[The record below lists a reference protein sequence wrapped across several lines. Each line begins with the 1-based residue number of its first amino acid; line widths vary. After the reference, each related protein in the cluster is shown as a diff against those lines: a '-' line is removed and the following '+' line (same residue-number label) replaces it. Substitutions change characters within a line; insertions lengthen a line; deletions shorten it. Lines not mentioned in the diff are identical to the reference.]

1 MKKQP
6 NGKAAFSV
14 TFAIQNIYWL
24 NNISNQ
30 KFEETQMKLFNR
42 TSYWPYKCLD
52 WKSYYVPN
60 HNSYCSK
67 QEIGKP
73 NDGYVMVYL
82 S

>member
-30 KFEETQMKLFNR
+30 KFEETKMKLFN
-42 TSYWPYKCLD
+42 
-52 WKSYYVPN
+52 
-60 HNSYCSK
+60 
-67 QEIGKP
+67 
-73 NDGYVMVYL
+73 
-82 S
+82 